1 MTAIAIHNLPEGI
14 AAGVGNDMF
23 APNDT
28 ITASQ
33 FATLIL
39 RNKGENPDW
48 QTAIDEFVERG
59 LITSEQAEKMD
70 LFTRG
75 DMAKI
80 IYEAKQRNM
89 F

>member
-1 MTAIAIHNLPEGI
+1 
-14 AAGVGNDMF
+14 MF
-23 APNDT
+23 APNAT

-39 RNKGENPDW
+39 RNMGENPDW
-48 QTAIDEFVERG
+48 QTAINTFVERG
-59 LITSEQAEKMD
+59 LLTSDQAEKMD

-80 IYEAKQRNM
+80 IYEAKQRSM